1 MRDKNVSYNLL
12 QSSLTLPTGTPA
24 LTTRGMKEADMD
36 QVAGF
41 IHEGI
46 QIAVDANN
54 TLAAQASSKGKAAT
68 NAKVSLL
75 CRDGSTSFL
84 MVCACML
91 H

>member
-1 MRDKNVSYNLL
+1 
-12 QSSLTLPTGTPA
+12 
-24 LTTRGMKEADMD
+24 MKEADMD

-68 NAKVSLL
+68 NAKVVDLYPRSVGMAPPPSLW
-75 CRDGSTSFL
+75 CVHVCCTSGQL
-84 MVCACML
+84 ASPPPHL
-91 H
+91 L